1 MSIGLTIGDLSI
13 LLVEPS
19 ATQLKVILTRLN
31 EEGVRHVEGAAT
43 GAEALEVMQ
52 RFQPDLV
59 VSAMYLPD
67 MTATELVLAMRQ
79 SENLQ
84 AVPFMLV
91 SSESHYDLLD
101 PIRQA
106 GVVAILPKPFRHED
120 LQRALRAALEYIDP
134 QEIELEEFDA
144 GELQLLLV
152 DDSVLARNHM
162 KRVLESVGITHITT
176 AQDGKEGLRLFS
188 EQHFDVIITDLN
200 MPVMDGRE
208 MAERI
213 RTDLGNTYIPII
225 VTTSEH
231 DIARLTSVER
241 AGVSAICDKPFDPAG
256 LRDILIRALRA

>member
-1 MSIGLTIGDLSI
+1 MSIGLTIPDLSI

-19 ATQLKVILTRLN
+19 ATQLKVILAHLN
-31 EEGVRHVEGAAT
+31 DEGVHHVEGASS
-43 GAEALEVMQ
+43 GQEALAVMR

-67 MTATELVLAMRQ
+67 MTATDLVHAMRQ

-84 AVPFMLV
+84 TVPFMLI
-91 SSESHYDLLD
+91 SSESHFDLLD

-106 GVVAILPKPFRHED
+106 GVVAVLPKPFRHED
-120 LQRALRAALEYIDP
+120 LQRALRATLEFIDP

-144 GELQLLLV
+144 GELRVLLV
-152 DDSVLARNHM
+152 DDSTLARNHT

-176 AQDGKEGLRLFS
+176 AQNGKEGLRLFG
-188 EQHFDVIITDLN
+188 EQHFDVIVTDLN

-213 RTDLGNTYIPII
+213 RTGMGNTFVPII

-231 DIARLTSVER
+231 DVTRLTSVER
-241 AGVSAICDKPFDPAG
+241 AGVSAICDKPFDPCVIKKMLA
-256 LRDILIRALRA
+256 RALRA